1 MAINDKTVDEIYKQ
15 KEIGEFMTT
24 WEDFPRPGLA
34 AWADRRKAGLM
45 GTAKSSRFTPKFRP
59 FDMLAR
65 PNQSIIFLEND
76 NHRIGAESVC
86 GVQDAFH
93 RYVDA
98 DIIYFQFCGTT
109 TVETELGIFEMK
121 PGEVMLVPG
130 GISHRSIGTADSLR
144 YFCLTHEAVNY
155 VMNEDQYTSDSIFDM
170 KRIGG
175 PDWAIPE
182 ENQQAST
189 GHVVERM
196 HCWDD
201 GPEDFTIIDRD
212 YEDLIGAASLRGPAK
227 ETGGVRKV
235 KAFDHFTAIVGK
247 GGGDAGTQPLMLAEH
262 LRIRTYNMLGEQ
274 YAFHRALRSEEV
286 RIQFR
291 GDAVDMSE
299 FENVEVKPGEITIIP
314 LGIAHSVITD
324 PPDNPDFLR
333 LNFYSVLPWRVPI
346 DATKHYYNSHF
357 ECTTTVHQQAG
368 WRQEL
373 ETARAAR

>member
-1 MAINDKTVDEIYKQ
+1 MDANRTIEEIHKQ
-15 KEIGEFMTT
+15 EQIGEFMTT

-45 GTAKSSRFTPKFRP
+45 GTARSTRYTPRFRP

-65 PNQSIIFLEND
+65 PNQSLVILENQ
-76 NHRIGAESVC
+76 NHRIGVESVC

-109 TVETELGIFEMK
+109 TVETELGVYELT

-130 GISHRSIGTADSLR
+130 GIAHRSIGAADSLR
-144 YFCLTHEAVNY
+144 YFCLTHEAVSY
-155 VMNEDQYTSDSIFDM
+155 VMNEDQYTSDTTFEM

-175 PDWAIPE
+175 PNWQIPSE
-182 ENQQAST
+182 GQQAST
-189 GHVVERM
+189 GRVVERM

-201 GPEDFTIIDRD
+201 GPDDFTIVDRD
-212 YEDLIGAASLRGPAK
+212 YEDLVGAASLRGPAK
-227 ETGGVRKV
+227 ETGGVKKV
-235 KAFDHFTAIVGK
+235 HAFDHFTAIVGK

-262 LRIRTYNMLGEQ
+262 LRLRTYNMQGEQ

-291 GDAVDMSE
+291 GNAIDMSE
-299 FENVEVKPGEITIIP
+299 FENVEVKPGDVTIIP
-314 LGIAHSVITD
+314 LGIAHSVISD
-324 PPDNPDFLR
+324 PPEDPSFLR
-333 LNFYSVLPWRVPI
+333 LNFYSTQPWRVPI
-346 DATKHYYNSHF
+346 DPTRHFYQSAF
-357 ECTTTVHQQAG
+357 ECKTTVHREAT
-368 WRQEL
+368 WRLAQS
-373 ETARAAR
+373 AH

>member
-1 MAINDKTVDEIYKQ
+1 
-15 KEIGEFMTT
+15 
-24 WEDFPRPGLA
+24 
-34 AWADRRKAGLM
+34 
-45 GTAKSSRFTPKFRP
+45 
-59 FDMLAR
+59 
-65 PNQSIIFLEND
+65 
-76 NHRIGAESVC
+76 
-86 GVQDAFH
+86 
-93 RYVDA
+93 
-98 DIIYFQFCGTT
+98 
-109 TVETELGIFEMK
+109 
-121 PGEVMLVPG
+121 
-130 GISHRSIGTADSLR
+130 
-144 YFCLTHEAVNY
+144 
-155 VMNEDQYTSDSIFDM
+155 MNEDQYTSDTSFEM

-175 PDWAIPE
+175 PDWAIPP

-189 GHVVERM
+189 GRVIERM

-201 GPEDFTIIDRD
+201 GPEDYTIIDRD

-227 ETGGVRKV
+227 RTGGVRKV

-247 GGGDAGTQPLMLAEH
+247 GAGDAGTQPLMLAEH

-324 PPDNPDFLR
+324 PPDDPDFLR

-346 DATKHYYNSHF
+346 DATKHYL
-357 ECTTTVHQQAG
+357 
-368 WRQEL
+368 QEPL
-373 ETARAAR
+373 RVQYYGAPTGRLASGARDRANGSLIPVR